1 MTDSLQVARPMRQ
14 SQREITDTGELEQ
27 VLANSQVCHLAIN
40 KANGVPYIVALNYG
54 YDFDARERLLVL
66 WFHCADQGLKLDLLQ
81 AEPQVGFQVESHVEL
96 DQGSGMQACDWGMKY
111 ESIVGEGRVEIVEQ
125 REQRLHGLNCL
136 MRHYGG
142 FDLPF
147 IEQALARTV
156 VLRLDVHY
164 FTGKRS
170 SQLWPQ
176 IG

>member
-1 MTDSLQVARPMRQ
+1 MTDSLQVAHPMRQ
-14 SQREITDTGELEQ
+14 SQREIIEVGELEQ

-40 KANGVPYIVALNYG
+40 KANEAPYLVALNYG
-54 YDFDARERLLVL
+54 FDFDARERSLVL
-66 WFHCADQGLKLDLLQ
+66 WFHCADQGLKLDLLR
-81 AEPQVGFQVESHVEL
+81 AEPLVGFQLESRVEL
-96 DQGSGMQACDWGMKY
+96 DQGSGTQACDWGMKY
-111 ESIVGEGRVEIVEQ
+111 ESIVGEGRVEIIEQ

-142 FDLPF
+142 SGLPF
-147 IEQALARTV
+147 IEQALDRTV
-156 VLRLDVHY
+156 VLRLDAHN